1 MFEDDI
7 KFDKVSFDFVNHKR
21 LSVVFSQHV
30 ISIWDDGCLRIE
42 SHLHVDGSCYVL
54 SR

>member
-21 LSVVFSQHV
+21 LLSSHNMSFQFGMTVVFVSSL
-30 ISIWDDGCLRIE
+30 I
-42 SHLHVDGSCYVL
+42 YM
-54 SR
+54 